1 MESYDFDLYEALDL
15 GPDAHE
21 TEIKKAYRQLALLHH
36 PDRTSGNET
45 TRFLQIKTAYDV
57 LIDRDKR
64 TNYDAFHS
72 DRRFA
77 RDRRPLTAKEAAWLV
92 DAQKRAWGVREVH
105 PFAVCIL
112 CDSCPCPAD
121 GVCYACGMH
130 FCQMCVRK
138 MHCRDGVVP
147 HYPVRQSGD
156 FRKKLEEQAL
166 ATHPY
171 PCPYPYPNPT
181 PHPAPYPF
189 PFPAPAPHPAPDLPQ
204 GREQDKERKLLR
216 GATSNQWLM
225 RDEDF
230 RHQRDL
236 YRERCRRGAAE
247 RCQYY
252 AWGQTKYT
260 VHLAFWLASED
271 CEADVDF
278 RQVGEAVDER
288 EVVVGEEGEEGAEGL
303 EGGQGSGQRLR
314 VTPRGQPTVLE
325 GLFAH
330 GVDASRVAEVTLTLT
345 PTLPN
350 PNPHRSPLTFHPHRS
365 PLTTHLSP

>member
-1 MESYDFDLYEALDL
+1 METYDFDLYEALDL

-21 TEIKKAYRQLALLHH
+21 AEIKKAYRQLALLHH
-36 PDRTSGNET
+36 PDRTGGNET

-92 DAQKRAWGVREVH
+92 DAQKRAWGVREVQ

-112 CDSCPCPAD
+112 CNSCPCPAD

-138 MHCRDGVVP
+138 MHCRDGIAP
-147 HYPVRQSGD
+147 HYPVRQSSD
-156 FRKKLEEQAL
+156 FRKKLEE
-166 ATHPY
+166 
-171 PCPYPYPNPT
+171 
-181 PHPAPYPF
+181 
-189 PFPAPAPHPAPDLPQ
+189 Q

-230 RHQRDL
+230 RHQRDI
-236 YRERCRRGAAE
+236 YRERCRRGAPE
-247 RCQYY
+247 CCQYY

-260 VHLAFWLASED
+260 VHIALWIASEV
-271 CEADVDF
+271 CEADSNPDP
-278 RQVGEAVDER
+278 
-288 EVVVGEEGEEGAEGL
+288 
-303 EGGQGSGQRLR
+303 SP
-314 VTPRGQPTVLE
+314 TPPLPRPQP
-325 GLFAH
+325 
-330 GVDASRVAEVTLTLT
+330 
-345 PTLPN
+345 
-350 PNPHRSPLTFHPHRS
+350 
-365 PLTTHLSP
+365 

>member
-147 HYPVRQSGD
+147 HYPVRQSSD

-166 ATHPY
+166 ATHPHPY
-171 PCPYPYPNPT
+171 SHPHPYPAPT
-181 PHPAPYPF
+181 PTPN
-189 PFPAPAPHPAPDLPQ
+189 LLQ

-230 RHQRDL
+230 RHQRDV

-278 RQVGEAVDER
+278 RQAGEAGDER
-288 EVVVGEEGEEGAEGL
+288 EVVVGEEGVLGGWEEEGEDGAEGRL
-303 EGGQGSGQRLR
+303 GSGQRLR

-330 GVDASRVAEVTLTLT
+330 GVDASRVAEVTLTQTPT
-345 PTLPN
+345 PTLAPE
-350 PNPHRSPLTFHPHRS
+350 P
-365 PLTTHLSP
+365 

>member
-21 TEIKKAYRQLALLHH
+21 TEIRRAYRQLALVHH
-36 PDRTSGNET
+36 PDRTGGSQSS
-45 TRFLQIKTAYDV
+45 RFLQIKTAYDV

-147 HYPVRQSGD
+147 HYPVRQSSD
-156 FRKKLEEQAL
+156 FRKKLEE
-166 ATHPY
+166 
-171 PCPYPYPNPT
+171 
-181 PHPAPYPF
+181 
-189 PFPAPAPHPAPDLPQ
+189 Q

-236 YRERCRRGAAE
+236 YRDRCRRGAAE

-260 VHLAFWLASED
+260 VRLALWPA
-271 CEADVDF
+271 C
-278 RQVGEAVDER
+278 G
-288 EVVVGEEGEEGAEGL
+288 
-303 EGGQGSGQRLR
+303 
-314 VTPRGQPTVLE
+314 PTHP
-325 GLFAH
+325 G
-330 GVDASRVAEVTLTLT
+330 
-345 PTLPN
+345 
-350 PNPHRSPLTFHPHRS
+350 RSPTCLRCCPA
-365 PLTTHLSP
+365 HLSPHASLLLPCVSMLLPCVPRLLLYPAYLRCTSPSGWRPRTARQM